1 MEGIDLGFEQ
11 SGLSLRSGQLALRLI
26 EGGLQFARLGARL
39 NSLQTVRQLGD
50 APLGDLSLMLVPG
63 NE

>member
-11 SGLSLRSGQLALRLI
+11 SGLSLRFGQLALRLI

-39 NSLQTVRQLGD
+39 NRLQTVRQLGS